1 LGFAEKPLII
11 FKDPIPDNTAF
22 ALITR
27 LPTEQTKP
35 ATPLAVIDT
44 NVVLDML
51 LFGDAR
57 SSWLRQALDAR
68 LLAWVCTAPML
79 AELAIVLT
87 RPFVAARGRL
97 AETVMFQARAICSL
111 VPEPQ
116 ANLPRAPRCA
126 DPDDQKFIDL
136 AWAAQAQ
143 WLFSRDHALLDL
155 ARSSRPRGL
164 TVCTPAAAG
173 ARASAV
179 SPGPTERTAG

>member
-1 LGFAEKPLII
+1 
-11 FKDPIPDNTAF
+11 
-22 ALITR
+22 LITR
-27 LPTEQTKP
+27 PPTEQTTP

-51 LFGDAR
+51 LFDDAR
-57 SSWLRQALDAR
+57 SKWLRHALDAQH
-68 LLAWVCTAPML
+68 LAWVGTAPML
-79 AELAIVLT
+79 AELADVLS
-87 RPFVAARGRL
+87 RPFVAARGVL
-97 AETVMFQARAICSL
+97 AEAVLAQAQALCR
-111 VPEPQ
+111 VRPEPQ
-116 ANLPRAPRCA
+116 TGLPRAPRCA

-143 WLFSRDHALLDL
+143 WLFSRDRALLDL